1 MTGLR
6 EDYSRRIQS
15 LHYDGVDFDDF
26 ENEKKSSDKSSKSEK
41 EYSII
46 KIDAGMNL
54 YAVALNNPSS
64 NLNVKKLVQQMNKY
78 TNEKIDVIRLS
89 VSELPEKNSTKPV
102 NYKNTE
108 CNFVC
113 NEETVLLNEMNE
125 AELNVGIKYRD
136 SYYYLD
142 GEDCRYPVELL
153 FAVDDDTYKMFQSY
167 EQILAKQNALKHYAK
182 LTVSQRCFFKRQFN
196 RPKKSETKNDESIYT
211 PIRDEKALRVLY
223 DTCKDTYSEA
233 TRAKVKLLFSE
244 LNSSFSNSDKF
255 NTINQLSH
263 ILGIDTQLYPYKKKS
278 FDEIIAIMDKY
289 IYGLD
294 DFKESFAEF
303 LLAMQFC
310 DCSDFA
316 TLLVGPPGVGKTS
329 IGSVIAECCD
339 KPLIYIDCSG
349 SDVIAMSGLVKTYS
363 GSKAGKVIDGFWEAG
378 RADAV
383 VLFDEIDKLSVTKEG
398 NPYSIFL
405 KALGPQK
412 KLYDQYVD
420 EDIDVSNS
428 IFICTANDINDI
440 PGYIVNRFGDNIFY
454 LDKYSAEE
462 KVAIA
467 TNHII
472 PSILANHRIDKDS
485 LLITDDALM
494 LIARDFCNDEGM
506 REMSGY
512 IKTLVRKV
520 IRIWSEN
527 QSVENFTIDEAF
539 VMQYLKK
546 KNPKNDNHRKMG
558 F

>member
-472 PSILANHRIDKDS
+472 PSILASHRIYKDS
-485 LLITDDALM
+485 LLFTDEALM
-494 LIARDFCNDEGM
+494 LIARDYCEDEGM

-527 QSVENFTIDEAF
+527 QDIENFTIDESF
-539 VMQYLKK
+539 VSEHLKK
-546 KNPKNDNHRKMG
+546 KKAGNDTRRKMG